1 MTMKKRFLS
10 LALVCV
16 MALALTACGEN
27 ANQDSSAQSAPPAA
41 DTSASSGT
49 ENGGASGETLKVG
62 CIVKFQHEFYTSLMD
77 GAKAAAEEL
86 NLEIEAQAPSSPSDV
101 MGQVQLVEDIVTKGV
116 DILLLAPNQPSTL
129 TNILDQATSG
139 GTTLVAVDTDLPDYE
154 NKTAFV
160 GTGNKEALYTAAT
173 EMAKL
178 LPEGANVIILRGP
191 LGDANHELRAAG
203 ATEGLENAG
212 CNVLEVFDAQSTSE
226 KAAAATEDFLLKYQA
241 EGIDGILCCDDDMA
255 VGAATAVEQA
265 GKLNSVKVSG
275 YDGNTSAVE
284 MVGTGRLAFT
294 MAQDPYQMGYQGVML
309 GYKAHMGE
317 AVDQVVDTGV
327 QVINADNYQDFL

>member
-1 MTMKKRFLS
+1 MMMKKRFLCFA
-10 LALVCV
+10 LACMML
-16 MALALTACGEN
+16 LALTACGGKPAEG
-27 ANQDSSAQSAPPAA
+27 SQSAPVSDEPS
-41 DTSASSGT
+41 DASSGT
-49 ENGGASGETLKVG
+49 DSGSGETLKVG
-62 CIVKFQHEFYTSLMD
+62 CVVKFQHEFYTALMD
-77 GAKAAAEEL
+77 GAKDAAAEL
-86 NLEIEAQAPSSPSDV
+86 NLEIEAQAPSSPGDV
-101 MGQVQLVEDIVTKGV
+101 MGQVQLVEDLVTKGV

-129 TNILDQATSG
+129 TNILDQATG
-139 GTTLVAVDTDLPDYE
+139 NGTTLVAVDTNLPDYDK
-154 NKTAFV
+154 KTAFV

-178 LPEGANVIILRGP
+178 LPQGANVIILRGP

-203 ATEGLENAG
+203 ATEGLEAAG

-265 GKLNSVKVSG
+265 EKLDTVKVSG
-275 YDGNTSAVE
+275 YDGNAAAVE
-284 MVGTGRLAFT
+284 MVGSGRLAFT
-294 MAQDPYQMGYQGVML
+294 MAQAPYQMGYQAVML

-317 AVDQVVDTGV
+317 PVDEVVDTGV
-327 QVINADNYQDFL
+327 QIINADNYQDFL